1 MNNLHNFLFFII
13 DSNLTPI
20 QSEGLQ
26 MGGLRL
32 GVDCPYFVHTT
43 KSEVTQCRVL
53 EIILQLSIILEFF
66 FEKKKKKKKLDW
78 VCSHS
83 SGGVNCV
90 KL

>member
-1 MNNLHNFLFFII
+1 
-13 DSNLTPI
+13 
-20 QSEGLQ
+20 

-66 FEKKKKKKKLDW
+66 FEKKKKKKKKKSWTGCVATAVVELTVW
-78 VCSHS
+78 NFRKLCQTVSNS
-83 SGGVNCV
+83 V
-90 KL
+90 KLCDIV